1 MRSFLCSDGRSNK
14 TLSTGSPT
22 VEIKFTTAQGLKKCI
37 YRSTMGK
44 NQCGTTFLNQA
55 TRQLRESTEGWTGLI
70 HYAGMDRCIA
80 CFFNYTQVFCTSGDI
95 YFLGRTFLYN
105 PLMLFYA
112 IAPVLSGDRENKK
125 SLGSLV
131 GSDIRG
137 DETTK
142 ETILRPISN
151 PNEEKERE
159 RDDGGQRN

>member
-1 MRSFLCSDGRSNK
+1 
-14 TLSTGSPT
+14 
-22 VEIKFTTAQGLKKCI
+22 
-37 YRSTMGK
+37 
-44 NQCGTTFLNQA
+44 
-55 TRQLRESTEGWTGLI
+55 
-70 HYAGMDRCIA
+70 
-80 CFFNYTQVFCTSGDI
+80 
-95 YFLGRTFLYN
+95 
-105 PLMLFYA
+105 MLFYA

-142 ETILRPISN
+142 ETMLRPISN